1 MNTIQIRTSE
11 KRMETAPNLYGI
23 FLEDINRAVDGGLY
37 PELIR
42 NRSFEDSIL
51 PGECSPVQDGYAFET
66 EAGWRDEF
74 NGGEGLSK
82 WVRENGI
89 AKTPVPGWYTERAV
103 MELDSVDTLHT
114 NRQVSLKVCFA
125 PGGVLRNIGF
135 AGIAQEAGESYHL
148 YLFAKA
154 AAPVEIKVSVKRADG
169 AQEEY
174 GTIIVAKS
182 GTENAAG
189 LGGQAADGGSAGD
202 TGYMRYSLDHVAKQ
216 SFGDGVLEL
225 SCEAGGELRI
235 GFISL
240 MPAVTYK
247 GHGLRKDIVELLAGL
262 SPKFFRFPGGCIVEG
277 FTLSTAMWFKHTVG
291 PVWERPGHQLM
302 WHYRSY
308 DAVGFHEY
316 LQLCEDLDM
325 EPLYVCNCG
334 MTCQARRSVLME
346 GQLQDEMLQDVLDA
360 IEYAIG
366 PVDSKWGALR
376 ASMGHPEPFRLNYIE
391 IGNENWGPAYEER
404 YKRWYDTL
412 QEKYPHITCIANTH
426 LEEKGLPA
434 PIVDEHYYDTAE
446 YFTENTEFFDS
457 YDRQGP
463 YIFLGEVAVVR
474 GYTAQLYGALA
485 EAAYF
490 TGVEK
495 NQDVVTMVSYAPL
508 LENVKYQSWF
518 PNLLRFD
525 NRNSMGIP
533 SYYVWK
539 MFGNNR
545 GDYVVGQKT
554 QTGRIFRPVKGIASL
569 HGKYGMRCKTP
580 LWNGEPIEVAQ
591 ELMGHFGPAPFGGDY
606 METLPPDEEQKKEIS
621 QYPRAKPDEVFLVF
635 GEEKA
640 QAGRF
645 EVTVYTEAEREYAFG
660 LFPYRLP
667 VQTYVADETNPP
679 KPWNIENTR
688 PFLWKTTENSSS
700 VTDTMGGG
708 GGPFQKPMT
717 ELEGRIWE
725 GSGWHTF
732 AWETDL
738 EVMKLFVDD
747 RLIHELPVPSS
758 PLISSVAS
766 VTEEEIILKL
776 VNIAESVQH
785 VSVELDCDVKS
796 EYVLTVLTG
805 EKCQMNTLEEPEA
818 VRDYTQKR
826 TGAAKAFVYEAPAL
840 SVSVLRL
847 CKEKEERR

>member
-1 MNTIQIRTSE
+1 MNTIQIKTSE
-11 KRMETAPNLYGI
+11 KRIKTAPNLYGI

-51 PGECSPVQDGYAFET
+51 PRECKSIQDGYAFET

-89 AKTPVPGWYTERAV
+89 VKTSVPGWYTERAA
-103 MELDSVDTLHT
+103 MELDSADTLHA
-114 NRQVSLKVCFA
+114 NRQVSLKVCFE

-135 AGIAQEAGESYHL
+135 AGIPQEAGEGYHL

-154 AAPVEIKVSVKRADG
+154 ASPVEIRVSVRCADG
-169 AQEEY
+169 APEEY
-174 GTIIVAKS
+174 GSITMSENGAESAAYHNGQTTEGAGIV
-182 GTENAAG
+182 EN
-189 LGGQAADGGSAGD
+189 
-202 TGYMRYSLDHVAKQ
+202 GYRLYSLDHVAAQ
-216 SFGDGVLEL
+216 SFGEGALEL
-225 SCEAGGELRI
+225 FCEAGGELHI

-240 MPAVTYK
+240 MPAETYK
-247 GHGLRKDIVELLAGL
+247 GHGLRKDIVELLEGL

-277 FTLSTAMWFKHTVG
+277 FTLSTAMWFKNTVG

-316 LQLCEDLDM
+316 LQLCEDLNM

-360 IEYAIG
+360 IEYATG
-366 PVDSKWGALR
+366 PADSKWGALR
-376 ASMGHPEPFRLNYIE
+376 AAMGHPEPFRLNYIE

-412 QEKYPHITCIANTH
+412 QKAYPHIICIANTH
-426 LEEKGLPA
+426 LEKKGLPV

-463 YIFLGEVAVVR
+463 RIFLGEVAVVR

-508 LENVKYQSWF
+508 LENVKYPSWF

-525 NRNSMGIP
+525 NRLSMGIP

-545 GDYVVGQKT
+545 GDYVVQEET

-580 LWNGEPIEVAQ
+580 LWNGEPVEIAQ
-591 ELMGHFGPAPFGGDY
+591 ELMGHFGPASCGGGC
-606 METLPPDEEQKKEIS
+606 METLPPDEEQRKEIA
-621 QYPRAKPDEVFLVF
+621 QYPRAKPDHVFLVF

-645 EVTVYTEAEREYAFG
+645 EVEVYTESGREYEFG

-688 PFLWKTTENSSS
+688 PFCWKAAQNCSS

-708 GGPFQKPMT
+708 GGPFQKPMIET
-717 ELEGRIWE
+717 KGQIWDQE
-725 GSGWHTF
+725 GWHTF

-738 EVMKLFVDD
+738 KVMKLFVDG
-747 RLIHELPVPSS
+747 RLIHEIPVPSS
-758 PLISSVAS
+758 PVISSVAS

-776 VNIAESVQH
+776 VNIAENVQS

-796 EYVLTVLTG
+796 EYALTVLTG
-805 EKCQMNTLEEPEA
+805 EKCQMNTLEAPET
-818 VRDYTQKR
+818 VRDYTR
-826 TGAAKAFVYEAPAL
+826 ECTGAAKAFSYEAPAL
-840 SVSVLRL
+840 SVNILRL
-847 CKEKEERR
+847 RKEK